1 MPWPPHNNGL
11 SPHTNEPKKML
22 LSLNCLCYTL
32 CHSMRNVKN
41 TILYLRFSQQT
52 RLPAG
57 VSHKATETL
66 LWTPD
71 WERLFWGLC
80 WGAGAAPWE
89 PLNLLSLSESYWSL
103 LQHEPSYN
111 AAWAM
116 ESQLVREEP
125 GFINVTREETPLPQQ
140 GLQSVIAIAE
150 TCGACLVFFGNLAN
164 PPSTP
169 SRPLPSP
176 LFLYLDPQNWG
187 YRSQTS
193 LLSKWGS

>member
-1 MPWPPHNNGL
+1 MCWGPRKIKWERELSISIHLSPLSDYGSKVTSYLKLLMPWPPHNNGL

-22 LSLNCLCYTL
+22 LSLNCLCHTL

-52 RLPAG
+52 RLPAR

-89 PLNLLSLSESYWSL
+89 PLNLLSLSESYSSL

-116 ESQLVREEP
+116 ESQLVR
-125 GFINVTREETPLPQQ
+125 
-140 GLQSVIAIAE
+140 
-150 TCGACLVFFGNLAN
+150 
-164 PPSTP
+164 
-169 SRPLPSP
+169 
-176 LFLYLDPQNWG
+176 
-187 YRSQTS
+187 
-193 LLSKWGS
+193 